1 MEVNIRN
8 KVVSNLDV
16 ASRPGQIVGNKR
28 AAQTLAI
35 STLLILTASSF
46 MVAIAVPTPAGAA
59 TTSSSS
65 TGTVKSL
72 VDDFT
77 KDAALDT
84 SLWQINGPV
93 GSAFGLEEIGTC
105 ISFSSSGTALLP
117 LEPTFSSDGMEIAG
131 INANC
136 RGFTIQSVQAFV
148 PPFSAT
154 AVVEGTV
161 ANGFGT
167 FVFAISS
174 ASTDTGLVINGD
186 LNPQDCSSLG
196 DCGDPSTCGNPA
208 NENVATGNCFYGIG
222 VKTGAGGGTWA
233 RLDKLYLTPSVDV
246 FYTVQISVDVS
257 GTAQY
262 SISAGGNR
270 LGEASTTVGTGP
282 FYIILAEAEG
292 TPVQGPGPNVAYW
305 QSVSVN
311 PSAASFSVYPTEPSY
326 TTVTLNYTGQSLSGP
341 IHVAVENSKGLPL
354 GLNVTLR
361 ADGTKDFTKTLDLQ
375 PSSSGSSRI
384 TLNATLD
391 CLTGKCNQPGG
402 TQLPMDYNLTI
413 TASSGSYSKTSAL
426 QVQLQQAKW
435 LVMLYSAAD
444 TGAGPGKPNDIE
456 KSMASNLVQM
466 AKASSAD
473 DNPAVGVL
481 VLFAAGWAY
490 TFPSNCTAPGT
501 TQQPSDTIRLYRIAN
516 GTISQVGAN
525 WPETAA
531 NNPNTLNKFL
541 STSMALI
548 PADRNQLIISGH
560 GAGIQGVASDFLNGD
575 TYMSIPQ
582 LADALAGVSP
592 KLDILSFDACLMG
605 QVDVLYQLRNDATY
619 FTASERTVPGT
630 GYDYTHM
637 LLSLFDD
644 PDQPTVDYL
653 KNTVMYYGIKFSSQ
667 GLGRA
672 STLAAINASE
682 LGGVVSA
689 LNSLSGILLQD
700 YKANS
705 GEFNASML
713 QVILH
718 SQYANG
724 EPYVDVRSFAQNILL
739 SPSITDQNLKNA
751 ATAVIQATEEAVIAN
766 YTNYFV
772 NGVNTPKMYEGLT
785 VLLFGGARI
794 PRLTYQMFAGFDN
807 KLSFSNAAHWL
818 PLLQAVNRS
827 ASASEAAW
835 TLILL
840 VHPGHQLFLSA
851 YNSASGQTGINPG
864 LLNDSRAEME
874 LINGSYY
881 CDLGNGTTL
890 IALPSTVQSFST
902 VVDGSSMS
910 EATEPYTM
918 TYTVIQNGTVTS
930 TRTVQ
935 GTIAR
940 DTLQSANATIQDGAI
955 SVAAA
960 TISSL
965 TQSTTTL
972 SSIQGTA
979 SSSLSAS
986 HTSSASS
993 AASSTSYTTN
1003 GLMGMMAAVAVI
1015 GTISLVALRRRP

>member
-1 MEVNIRN
+1 MTRSNSGSAHSPG
-8 KVVSNLDV
+8 KVGRRSESHRVIAILVIIVLTVS
-16 ASRPGQIVGNKR
+16 AIVPLLAAPSPSR
-28 AAQTLAI
+28 AAT
-35 STLLILTASSF
+35 
-46 MVAIAVPTPAGAA
+46 A
-59 TTSSSS
+59 TT
-65 TGTVKSL
+65 TTTTATTTTAEL
-72 VDDFT
+72 FDDFT

-84 SLWQINGPV
+84 NLWQINGPV

-105 ISFSSSGTALLP
+105 ISFSSNGTAILP

-131 INANC
+131 INADC

-174 ASTDTGLVINGD
+174 ASTDTGVVINGD

-208 NENVATGNCFYGIG
+208 NNNVATGNCFYGIG
-222 VKTGAGGGTWA
+222 AKTGAGGGTWA
-233 RLDKLYLTPSVDV
+233 RLDKLYLTPSVGV

-257 GTAQY
+257 GTAQV
-262 SISAGGNR
+262 SISAGGHL
-270 LGEASTTVGTGP
+270 LGEDSTTVGTGP
-282 FYIILAEAEG
+282 FYAVLGEAEG

-305 QSVSVN
+305 QSASVN
-311 PSAASFSVYPTEPSY
+311 PPAASFSVFPTEPSY
-326 TTVTLNYTGQSLSGP
+326 RTLTLNYTGQSLSAP

-361 ADGTKDFTKTLDLQ
+361 AEGTKDYSKTLDLQ

-413 TASSGSYSKTSAL
+413 TASSGSYSETSAL
-426 QVQLQQAKW
+426 QVQLQDAKW

-466 AKASSAD
+466 AKASDAD

-501 TQQPSDTIRLYRIAN
+501 TQQPSDTIRLYRVAN

-531 NNPNTLNKFL
+531 NNPNTLTKFID
-541 STSMALI
+541 TSMVLV

-575 TYMSIPQ
+575 TYMPITK
-582 LADALAGVSP
+582 LASALAGVSP

-605 QVDVLYQLRNDATY
+605 QVDVLYQLRNYATY

-672 STLAAINASE
+672 STIAAINASE

-807 KLSFSNAAHWL
+807 QLSFSNAAHWL

-851 YNSASGQTGINPG
+851 YSSASGETGINPG

-930 TRTVQ
+930 TKTVQ
-935 GTIAR
+935 GSISQN
-940 DTLQSANATIQDGAI
+940 TLQSAAVAIQNGVLAVGAVTI
-955 SVAAA
+955 
-960 TISSL
+960 T
-965 TQSTTTL
+965 TTTL
-972 SSIQGTA
+972 ST
-979 SSSLSAS
+979 
-986 HTSSASS
+986 TSSASS
-993 AASSTSYTTN
+993 TTSSAALTTSSSSTSSASKSALSTTYA
-1003 GLMGMMAAVAVI
+1003 LAVTLVVAVI
-1015 GTISLVALRRRP
+1015 AVELVISARRRNEPYT